1 MLDNFKAL
9 PGKSLFVLYGEKS
22 LGKAYG
28 APIAASAVKAGADAD
43 FVEMKGVGHDAPAS
57 YHPQLR
63 DWIQRKVLY
72 KDLPDAFRGMSDAV
86 KHSRW
91 PEAVRQYNRVS
102 GLLVDDAREEAAP
115 TKEAFR
121 KMCAACDEAAGKLP
135 GSDPSKA
142 TLAAWKKFAT
152 EWSPCPGADKAR
164 EACDRYGESQLAAA
178 NGQPKALRKFLDD
191 WEGFAVRQS
200 AIAALEALA
209 SPDLEALLSKYK
221 GPALLGP
228 LQKFARDY
236 DGTPSARKALER
248 FQQVREELAGAIL
261 DQIKQ
266 LGSPA
271 ERKRAA
277 QELIRTYDGTRA
289 AAEAR
294 GIQ

>member
-1 MLDNFKAL
+1 
-9 PGKSLFVLYGEKS
+9 
-22 LGKAYG
+22 
-28 APIAASAVKAGADAD
+28 
-43 FVEMKGVGHDAPAS
+43 MKGVGHDAPAS
-57 YHPQLR
+57 YNPQVR

-72 KDLPDAFRGMSDAV
+72 KDLPDAFRGMTDAV

-91 PEAVRQYNRVS
+91 LEAVRQYNRVS
-102 GLLVDDAREEAAP
+102 GLLVDETREEAAP
-115 TKEAFR
+115 TREAFKR
-121 KMCAACDEAAGKLP
+121 MCGACDEAATKLP
-135 GSDPSKA
+135 GSEPTRAS
-142 TLAAWKKFAT
+142 LAAWKKFAVD
-152 EWSPCPGADKAR
+152 WFPCPGADKAR
-164 EACDRYGESQLAAA
+164 EACNRYGEGELGSL
-178 NGQPKALRKFLDD
+178 GSQPKALRKFLED

-200 AIAALEALA
+200 AVAALEAVA
-209 SPDLEALLSKYK
+209 APELEAVLGKSK

-236 DGTPSARKALER
+236 DGTPSARKALDR
-248 FQQVREELAGAIL
+248 HQQVREELASAIL

-294 GIQ
+294 GLQ